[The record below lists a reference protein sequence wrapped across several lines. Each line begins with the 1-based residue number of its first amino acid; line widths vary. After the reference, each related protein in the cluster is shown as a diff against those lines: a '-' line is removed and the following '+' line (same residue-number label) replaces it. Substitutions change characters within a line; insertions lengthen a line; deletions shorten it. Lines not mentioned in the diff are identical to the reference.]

1 MKILI
6 FSLLAIGSV
15 ACTANT
21 KQEDTGLRSASG
33 QTPSAPVEKDYG
45 DSARKPVLTDSV
57 ATDIRH

>member
-1 MKILI
+1 MKALI
-6 FSLLAIGSV
+6 FTLLVTGSV

-21 KQEDTGLRSASG
+21 KQDSTSG

-57 ATDIRH
+57 ATDIRQ